1 MQRRNMTDYERLEDN
16 NVVTPQHTISN
27 PSPVRKA
34 ASNRHPSQPHTRPE
48 VGGALAHE
56 LAKARFL
63 MQDLADHVFGHI
75 VSTQL
80 ARDIL
85 QKFIED
91 KVVLVHNGADA
102 SSRLALPLD
111 PKSNDVQRA
120 IQEGFEAADYYAC
133 IRSNTQKGGS
143 EPETSSTDKAKKKPK
158 TKKYSFRWDSFPTET
173 LREDE
178 LVSFL
183 NDITDRAFEIAKPKL
198 AEANPELHH
207 RFVAPTDKYH
217 AVPLSYE
224 ADGEDMR
231 PDFLLVPIEA
241 FSADKKTVDAKYIN
255 FTASRLVGEAKN
267 KDLAAGIEQM
277 ERYARGLKRAQPW
290 VYYVLGMV
298 VTKDKVLFLRGEG
311 SGTEHLELMLT
322 DGRGCIEFIRILL
335 GLALA
340 DKVDLGHNPDVVLE
354 VKEQAC
360 KAQNMT
366 RRSIVGSKQRP
377 ENDKVAS
384 VPTPLPRVPKSR
396 FRRAAQLHSDSA
408 AFFQQEI
415 RSSSAKR
422 VRAEVADD
430 IDEGRGRKKHK
441 TDEITVGRFIFFPIA
456 VYGHK
461 CLGVLFTASSI
472 CGRGTT
478 VFCVVDLQDE
488 EKLLAFK
495 LSWQD
500 LARVAEQDAVME
512 RLKNINHPNVIV
524 PLKYAMLSG
533 LGYGLLTRV

>member
-1 MQRRNMTDYERLEDN
+1 MTGYKRLEDN
-16 NVVTPQHTISN
+16 KVVVPQRTMSN
-27 PSPVRKA
+27 PSPVKKA

-85 QKFIED
+85 QKFVED
-91 KVVLVHNGADA
+91 KVVLVYNGTDA
-102 SSRLALPLD
+102 SSRFALPLD
-111 PKSNDVQRA
+111 PKSDDVQRA
-120 IQEGFEAADYYAC
+120 IQEAFEAADYYAC
-133 IRSNTQKGGS
+133 IRSNTQKGGR
-143 EPETSSTDKAKKKPK
+143 EPETSSTDKQGKPKKPRP
-158 TKKYSFRWDSFPTET
+158 KKYSFRWDSFPTET

-198 AEANPELHH
+198 TETNPELRH
-207 RFVAPTDKYH
+207 RFAAPTDKHH

-231 PDFLLVPIEA
+231 PDFLLLPIEA
-241 FSADKKTVDAKYIN
+241 FSADKKTVDAKYVN

-298 VTKDKVLFLRGEG
+298 VTKDKAMFLRGEG

-322 DGRGCIEFIRILL
+322 DGRGCTEFIRILL

-354 VKEQAC
+354 VKEQTC
-360 KAQNMT
+360 KAQNVT
-366 RRSIVGSKQRP
+366 RRSIVASKQRP
-377 ENDKVAS
+377 ENDKVTS
-384 VPTPLPRVPKSR
+384 VPTPLPRAPKSGFQR
-396 FRRAAQLHSDSA
+396 EAQLQSDSA
-408 AFFQQEI
+408 AFCPQKI
-415 RSSSAKR
+415 RPSSAKR
-422 VRAEVADD
+422 VHAEVADD
-430 IDEGRGRKKHK
+430 SNEGREWKKPK
-441 TDEITVGRFIFFPIA
+441 TNGITVERFIFFPIA
-456 VYGHK
+456 LYGHK
-461 CLGVLFTASSI
+461 CLGVLFTAGSI

-478 VFCVVDLQDE
+478 VFCAVDPQDE
-488 EKLLAFK
+488 EKRLAFK

-512 RLKNINHPNVIV
+512 RLKNIRHPNVIV
-524 PLKYAMLSG
+524 PVKYAILSSSRD
-533 LGYGLLTRV
+533 GLLTRV